1 MTGHDPELVSTL
13 DILRWLAARD
23 LPDHASRQAPEVD
36 STSADEL
43 IAAAEAERLLG
54 PLLDAANA
62 GEIEMPERSLERLD
76 DRHAAAMAWCVL
88 IEARLLEVR
97 SWFDAAGGV
106 EHRVVKGPA
115 VAHLDE
121 SDPTMRS
128 FADLDL
134 LVAADDLDRA
144 VTVLEQQGAV
154 RPWPQRRPGF
164 DRRFAKSVTLTSPDG
179 IEIDVHRTLCDGVHG
194 VRIRLDELFG
204 QTNDFEIGGERIPS
218 LTAPHRMLHAAY
230 HAVLGSP
237 TPRLMSLRDMARYMA
252 RDDLTPD
259 VVVPIAGRWRGEA
272 VLAAAAEATS
282 ATLDIDVPPGTD
294 HSDHSGWAAWSSW
307 SSWSAGVQTPP
318 AETEIIATQQR
329 EGSSFGRGKLAMMRE
344 MKGLGPKAGYGLAV
358 VWPSSDHLAARGMR
372 RYDVLRSLAGLR
384 GARPG

>member
-1 MTGHDPELVSTL
+1 MSGHDPEPVSTL

-36 STSADEL
+36 PAGVDEL

-106 EHRVVKGPA
+106 EHRVVKGAA

-121 SDPTMRS
+121 ADPTIRS

-134 LVAADDLDRA
+134 LVAAEHLDRA
-144 VTVLEQQGAV
+144 VAVLEQRGAV
-154 RPWPQRRPGF
+154 RPWPQRRPEF
-164 DRRFAKSVTLTSPDG
+164 DRRFAKSVTLTCSDG
-179 IEIDVHRTLCDGVHG
+179 IEIDVHRALCDGVHG
-194 VRIRLDELFG
+194 VRISLDDLFER
-204 QTNDFEIGGERIPS
+204 TDDFDLGGERVPS

-237 TPRLMSLRDMARYMA
+237 TPRLMSLRDLARYMA
-252 RDDLTPD
+252 RDDLSPE
-259 VVVPIAGRWRGEA
+259 VVVPIARRWRGEA
-272 VLAAAAEATS
+272 VLAAAVDVTV
-282 ATLDIDVPPGTD
+282 ATLDAGDRTGGARAAWTAWSAHIEVPPT
-294 HSDHSGWAAWSSW
+294 
-307 SSWSAGVQTPP
+307 
-318 AETEIIATQQR
+318 ETGIIATQQR

-344 MKGLGPKAGYGLAV
+344 MKGLGPKVAYGRAV
-358 VWPSSDHLAARGMR
+358 VWPSSEHLAARGVR
-372 RYDVLRSLAGLR
+372 RSDVLRSLAGLR
-384 GARPG
+384 TGGRG